1 MQNIVPCSAL
11 HILNRRAHRVA
22 VFVLNWLLLARA
34 CFEGPMGSFG
44 ASAAMDESE
53 CGDGVVTF
61 LVYGL
66 SGIFQG
72 FSTIF
77 LGFSW
82 IVKDYHFNS

>member
-1 MQNIVPCSAL
+1 MPRSAL
-11 HILNRRAHRVA
+11 HILNHTTHRVV
-22 VFVLNWLLLARA
+22 VFVLNWVLLARA

-44 ASAAMDESE
+44 ASAAMDESQ

-66 SGIFQG
+66 SGIFHG
-72 FSTIF
+72 ISMIF

-82 IVKDYHFNS
+82 VVKDFHF